1 MIGRPL
7 SEVETPQLVVDL
19 DVMEANLAR
28 MAAIAARAGAALR
41 PHAKTHKTPAVAHRQ
56 LAHGAR
62 GITVAK
68 LGEAEVMAAAG
79 ISDIFIANH
88 VVGEAKLARLRALHR
103 RVRIAVGLDGIDAA
117 RALSHA
123 FAGSPLDVLVEID
136 TGQHRCGVAAG
147 GDGVAFATALA
158 ELPGLR
164 LRGIFTHEGHSYGAR
179 DRDEA
184 AGVGLA
190 AHRAMVETAAAIV
203 ARLGRDRE
211 GFEVSVGSSPSLL
224 TGGIGE
230 GVTEARPGTYVYMD
244 AQHAGVVGHTD
255 WCAAAVHA
263 TIVSVPGRDRAVA
276 DAGAK
281 ALSHDKKVGGMMGN
295 VGHGLIRGRPDCVVE
310 RLSDEHA
317 VISMPPDRPL
327 RFGQRIEIIPNHI
340 CPCVNLFDRVVFA
353 RQGRVEAVLPVA
365 ARGRVD

>member
-19 DVMEANLAR
+19 DVMEGNLAR
-28 MAAIAARAGAALR
+28 MAALAARAGAALR

-68 LGEAEVMAAAG
+68 LGEAEVMAASG
-79 ISDIFIANH
+79 IPDIFIANH
-88 VVGEAKLARLRALHR
+88 IVGGAKVARLRALRR
-103 RVRIAVGLDGIDAA
+103 RVRIAVAVDGLEAA
-117 RALSHA
+117 RALSEA
-123 FAGSPLDVLVEID
+123 FVESPLDVLIEID
-136 TGQHRCGVAAG
+136 TGHHRCGVAPGA
-147 GDGVAFATALA
+147 DAVALAAAVA

-164 LRGIFTHEGHSYGAR
+164 VRGIFTHEGHSYAAK
-179 DRDEA
+179 DREEA
-184 AGVGLA
+184 AAVGRA
-190 AHRAMVETAAAIV
+190 AHAAMAETAAAIC
-203 ARLGRDRE
+203 ARLGRPRE

-230 GVTEARPGTYVYMD
+230 GVTEVRPGTYVYMD

-263 TIVSVPGRDRAVA
+263 TIVSVPAPGRAVA

-281 ALSHDKKVGGMMGN
+281 ALSHDRKVGGLLGN
-295 VGHGLIRGRPDCVVE
+295 VGHGLVRGRPDCVVE

-317 VISMPPDRPL
+317 VISMPRERPL
-327 RFGQRIEIIPNHI
+327 RLGQRIEIIPNHI

-353 RQGRVEAVLPVA
+353 RGGIVEAVLAVA